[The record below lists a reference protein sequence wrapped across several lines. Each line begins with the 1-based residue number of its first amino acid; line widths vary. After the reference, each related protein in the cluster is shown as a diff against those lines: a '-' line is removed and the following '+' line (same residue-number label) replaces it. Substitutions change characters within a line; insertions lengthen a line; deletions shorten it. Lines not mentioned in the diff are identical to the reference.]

1 MNYAKLEHFYDNFLV
16 IIQFAIDI
24 VNQRAVIHENGRLF
38 LIEEL
43 QIHDPLLANQQI
55 IQKVNQK
62 RFGELLPKDTFEA
75 NVRKGIDV
83 ICHS

>member
-1 MNYAKLEHFYDNFLV
+1 MTDPQ
-16 IIQFAIDI
+16 IQS
-24 VNQRAVIHENGRLF
+24 VN
-38 LIEEL
+38 
-43 QIHDPLLANQQI
+43 DPLLANQQ
-55 IQKVNQK
+55 VVEEVDQK